1 MRCLNS
7 GVVKYTNVAFWTDE
21 SVLFI
26 EVSLTQEYCI
36 YCITL
41 CIDTD
46 LCLILTADATVPEV
60 HYSTV
65 EVFPNKG
72 MRVTGHVGSVLIAQL
87 TPTTA
92 KTQNDDRGW

>member
-1 MRCLNS
+1 M
-7 GVVKYTNVAFWTDE
+7 AFGTDE
-21 SVLFI
+21 SILFI
-26 EVSLTQEYCI
+26 EVSSRVLYCAL
-36 YCITL
+36 YRHRYYTL
-41 CIDTD
+41 HRYRFMSYTYIV
-46 LCLILTADATVPEV
+46 IIADATVPEV

-92 KTQNDDRGW
+92 KTKNDDRGW

>member
-1 MRCLNS
+1 M
-7 GVVKYTNVAFWTDE
+7 V
-21 SVLFI
+21 I
-26 EVSLTQEYCI
+26 I
-36 YCITL
+36 
-41 CIDTD
+41 
-46 LCLILTADATVPEV
+46 ADATVPEV
-60 HYSTV
+60 HYSTA

>member
-1 MRCLNS
+1 MWNF
-7 GVVKYTNVAFWTDE
+7 GTDE

-41 CIDTD
+41 GIDAD
-46 LCLILTADATVPEV
+46 LCLILIAIIADATVPEV